1 MNEEASFIS
10 ALLADADD
18 RTTLLVY
25 ADWLDEQGDSRAEL
39 VRLLAAEKRDWNR
52 LGALLPGLDPIWV
65 RAVRDR
71 IGPGCTVR
79 ITGGP
84 FAGMVGTITALN
96 PHGDKVLATVRL
108 TLWGRSFDGELDDSM
123 IERTDPTD

>member
-1 MNEEASFIS
+1 MNEEAGFIS
-10 ALLADADD
+10 ALLAEPDE

-25 ADWLDEQGDSRAEL
+25 ADWLDERGDSRAEF

-71 IGPGCTVR
+71 LGLGCTVR

-84 FAGMVGTITALN
+84 FASAFADQDGIITGMR
-96 PHGDKVLATVRL
+96 PSGDKVVATVRVMF
-108 TLWGRSFDGELDDSM
+108 WGRPLDL
-123 IERTDPTD
+123 